1 MSRYKYTEVEQQM
14 NNVLVHQ
21 EQELR
26 EIKEKRESIDARGTI
41 DSSIELL
48 KSLGYGDKVA
58 ELLPTGGE
66 QKRKVIVLRDW
77 QDIVSDAEQQV
88 GDSCELEDLFTEE
101 ELRENSEAIKLINRE
116 FNDLHRLDKYDVGI
130 AALAAI
136 VGAIVDIVL
145 VGIPAKGPDGLE
157 AGPLSDFIRKK
168 FDEAF
173 SPKEMEKL
181 ANSKKSK
188 VPFDAQDNRNTT
200 EYVEGLSAYYHRLL
214 SLGHDPLLGFIFGV
228 YDIMHGTMTT
238 IDKSGKIVCQVMENY
253 ADRKES
259 DIVSAIAKQI
269 IHFKSDIT
277 TSMGLPAPLMGL
289 FNLLQ
294 FGNIGEEELTVAE
307 IVQGMYYEGFDFIH
321 FCSQSMSVIVIEL
334 IVRLGYAIKRIKEGN
349 KVKDSIPISLNRSKH
364 PKLATMLFIGH
375 IGATAVNA
383 GKVYFT
389 KNPMAINY
397 PQWMAFAKYSY
408 KQLRWAVIQKPA
420 MRKAYV
426 EGILHSELKVITE
439 ETDALFEEF
448 CVGRFVVFE

>member
-1 MSRYKYTEVEQQM
+1 MSRYKYTETEQQM
-14 NNVLVHQ
+14 NNVLAYHD
-21 EQELR
+21 QELKT
-26 EIKEKRESIDARGTI
+26 IKEKRESIDARGTI
-41 DSSIELL
+41 DASIELL
-48 KSLGYGDKVA
+48 KSLGYGDKVSEIA
-58 ELLPTGGE
+58 PTE
-66 QKRKVIVLRDW
+66 TSRKKEVIILRNW
-77 QDIVSDAEQQV
+77 QDIVNDAEQKV
-88 GDSCELEDLFTEE
+88 GDACELEDLFTEE
-101 ELRENSEAIKLINRE
+101 ELCENSEAIRLLNRE
-116 FNDLHRLDKYDVGI
+116 FNDLHKLDKYDVGI
-130 AALAAI
+130 AALASI
-136 VGAIVDIVL
+136 VGVIVDIVL

-168 FDEAF
+168 FDEVF
-173 SPKEMEKL
+173 SPEEMEKL

-200 EYVEGLSAYYHRLL
+200 EYVEGMSAYYHRLL
-214 SLGHDPLLGFIFGV
+214 SLGHDPLLGFVFGV

-238 IDKSGKIVCQVMENY
+238 IDKSGKIVCQVMKNY

-294 FGNIGEEELTVAE
+294 FGKIGEEEQTVAE

-349 KVKDSIPISLNRSKH
+349 KINDSIPISLNRSKH

-375 IGATAVNA
+375 TGATAVNA

-420 MRKAYV
+420 MRDAYV
-426 EGILHSELKVITE
+426 EGVLNSEFKAISE

>member
-58 ELLPTGGE
+58 ELVPTGGE

-101 ELRENSEAIKLINRE
+101 ELRENSKAIKLINRE

-173 SPKEMEKL
+173 SPEEMEKL

-375 IGATAVNA
+375 TGATAVNA

-420 MRKAYV
+420 MREAYV
-426 EGILHSELKVITE
+426 EGILNSELKVITE

>member
-58 ELLPTGGE
+58 ELLPTGE

-294 FGNIGEEELTVAE
+294 FGKIGEEEQTVAE

-349 KVKDSIPISLNRSKH
+349 KINDSIPISLNRSKH

-375 IGATAVNA
+375 TGATAVNA

-420 MRKAYV
+420 MRDAYV
-426 EGILHSELKVITE
+426 EGVLNSEFKAISE

>member
-26 EIKEKRESIDARGTI
+26 EIKEKRESIDASGTI

-58 ELLPTGGE
+58 ELVPTGGE

-116 FNDLHRLDKYDVGI
+116 FNNLHRLDKYDVGI

-136 VGAIVDIVL
+136 VGAIVDIAL

-173 SPKEMEKL
+173 SPEEMEKL

-238 IDKSGKIVCQVMENY
+238 IDMSGKIVCQVMENY

-375 IGATAVNA
+375 TGATAVNA

-420 MRKAYV
+420 MREAYV

>member
-1 MSRYKYTEVEQQM
+1 MSRYKYTETEQQM
-14 NNVLVHQ
+14 NNVLAYHD
-21 EQELR
+21 QELKT
-26 EIKEKRESIDARGTI
+26 IKEKRESIDARGTI
-41 DSSIELL
+41 DASIELL
-48 KSLGYGDKVA
+48 KSLGYGDKVSEIA
-58 ELLPTGGE
+58 PTE
-66 QKRKVIVLRDW
+66 TSRKEEVIILRNW
-77 QDIVSDAEQQV
+77 QDIVNDAEQKV
-88 GDSCELEDLFTEE
+88 GDVCELEDLFTEE
-101 ELRENSEAIKLINRE
+101 ELCENSEAIRLLNRE
-116 FNDLHRLDKYDVGI
+116 FNDLHKLDKYDVGI

-168 FDEAF
+168 FDEVF
-173 SPKEMEKL
+173 SPEEMEKL

-200 EYVEGLSAYYHRLL
+200 EYVEGMSAYYHRLL
-214 SLGHDPLLGFIFGV
+214 SLGHDPLLGFVFGV

-238 IDKSGKIVCQVMENY
+238 IDKSGKIVCQVMKNY
-253 ADRKES
+253 AERKES

-294 FGNIGEEELTVAE
+294 FGKIGEEEQTVAE

-349 KVKDSIPISLNRSKH
+349 KINDSIPISLNRSKH

-375 IGATAVNA
+375 TGATAVNA

-420 MRKAYV
+420 MRDAYV
-426 EGILHSELKVITE
+426 EGVLNSEFKTISE

>member
-1 MSRYKYTEVEQQM
+1 M

-26 EIKEKRESIDARGTI
+26 AIKEKRESIDARGAI

-58 ELLPTGGE
+58 ELAPTVGE
-66 QKRKVIVLRDW
+66 RKREAIVLRDW
-77 QDIVSDAEQQV
+77 QDIVSDAERQV
-88 GDSCELEDLFTEE
+88 GDSCELEELFTEE
-101 ELRENSEAIKLINRE
+101 ELRENSEAIKLLNRE

-168 FDEAF
+168 FDEVF
-173 SPKEMEKL
+173 SPEEMEKL

-259 DIVSAIAKQI
+259 DIVTAIAKQI

-307 IVQGMYYEGFDFIH
+307 IVQGMYFEGFDFIH

-375 IGATAVNA
+375 TGATAVNA

-420 MRKAYV
+420 MREAYV
-426 EGILHSELKVITE
+426 EGILNSELKVITE

>member
-1 MSRYKYTEVEQQM
+1 MSRYKYSDTEQQM
-14 NNVLVHQ
+14 NNVLVYH
-21 EQELR
+21 EKELNA
-26 EIKEKRESIDARGTI
+26 IKQKREEIDARTAI

-48 KSLGYGDKVA
+48 KSLGYGECVETITESEDNTKN
-58 ELLPTGGE
+58 
-66 QKRKVIVLRDW
+66 KVIVLKSW
-77 QDIVSDAEQQV
+77 ESIVDDAEQNV
-88 GDSCELEDLFTEE
+88 GTNHELEELFTAE
-101 ELRENSEAIKLINRE
+101 ELDENSQAIRMLNSE
-116 FNDLHRLDKYDVGI
+116 FNEIHRLDKFDVSI
-130 AALAAI
+130 AALASI
-136 VGAIVDIVL
+136 MGAIVDIVL
-145 VGIPAKGPDGLE
+145 VGIPTKGPDGLE

-168 FDEAF
+168 FDEKF
-173 SPKEMEKL
+173 QPEEMEKL

-214 SLGHDPLLGFIFGV
+214 SLGHDPLLGFVFGV

-253 ADRKES
+253 ADRKET

-294 FGNIGEEELTVAE
+294 FGKIGEEEQTIAE

-321 FCSQSMSVIVIEL
+321 FCSQSMSIIVIEL

-349 KVKDSIPISLNRSKH
+349 KIKDSIPISLNRSKH

-375 IGATAVNA
+375 TGATAVNA

-397 PQWMAFAKYSY
+397 PQWLEFAKYSY
-408 KQLRWAVIQKPA
+408 KQLKWGLIQKPA
-420 MRKAYV
+420 MRDAYV
-426 EGILHSELKVITE
+426 SNALDDEFRIISSEIDELFTE
-439 ETDALFEEF
+439 YAT
-448 CVGRFVVFE
+448 GRFIVFE

>member
-277 TSMGLPAPLMGL
+277 TSMGLLAPLMGL

>member
-1 MSRYKYTEVEQQM
+1 MSKYKYSETEQQM
-14 NNVLVHQ
+14 NTVLVHHDKELQ
-21 EQELR
+21 EIR
-26 EIKEKRESIDARGTI
+26 AKRSEIDARGAI

-48 KSLGYGDKVA
+48 NSLGYGNKVD
-58 ELLPTGGE
+58 EIVTSRTQE
-66 QKRKVIVLRDW
+66 RKVIVIRSWDN
-77 QDIVSDAEQQV
+77 IVDDAEKTV
-88 GDSCELEDLFTEE
+88 GTDHDLEELFTEE
-101 ELRENSEAIKLINRE
+101 ELQENSQAIKLLNDE
-116 FNDLHRLDKYDVGI
+116 FNAVHKLDRFDITISAV
-130 AALAAI
+130 AAI

-145 VGIPAKGPDGLE
+145 VGIPTKGPDGLE

-168 FDEAF
+168 FDDVFNPE
-173 SPKEMEKL
+173 EMEKL

-188 VPFDAQDNRNTT
+188 VSFDAQDNRNTT

-228 YDIMHGTMTT
+228 YDILHGTMTT

-253 ADRKES
+253 ADRRET

-294 FGNIGEEELTVAE
+294 FGKIGEEEQTIAE

-349 KVKDSIPISLNRSKH
+349 KIKDSIPISLNRNKH

-375 IGATAVNA
+375 TGATAVNA

-397 PQWMAFAKYSY
+397 PQWLEFAKYSY
-408 KQLRWAVIQKPA
+408 KQLKWGIIEKPA
-420 MRKAYV
+420 MRDAYV
-426 EGILHSELKVITE
+426 SNALSDEFKLISDDIDE
-439 ETDALFEEF
+439 LFEEYAS
-448 CVGRFVVFE
+448 GNIIVFE